1 MTYINHSLI
10 RCRGLENTYYIKA
23 LNIFLLFYFFIF
35 VVLLFLKCDNTV
47 RNATK
52 ILQKNEKKRLTE
64 YRINCSRI
72 QINK

>member
-10 RCRGLENTYYIKA
+10 TCIGLENTYYIKA

-35 VVLLFLKCDNTV
+35 AVLLFLKCDNTV

-52 ILQKNEKKRLTE
+52 PYKKTKR
-64 YRINCSRI
+64 
-72 QINK
+72 KG